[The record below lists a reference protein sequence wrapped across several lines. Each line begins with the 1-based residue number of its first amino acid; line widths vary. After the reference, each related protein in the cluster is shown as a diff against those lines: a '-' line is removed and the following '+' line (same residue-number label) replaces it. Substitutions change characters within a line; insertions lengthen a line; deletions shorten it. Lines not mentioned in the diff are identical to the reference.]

1 MSNNSKIFG
10 KMILFRKMFFVY
22 LSEKSLSG
30 ILTDKSIRDEK
41 TIIFRHVF
49 EAAVIEASPI
59 PRGNVQSYFW
69 LITAIRQRQ
78 TRKMP
83 RAKIKKNSNNN

>member
-1 MSNNSKIFG
+1 M
-10 KMILFRKMFFVY
+10 
-22 LSEKSLSG
+22 SEKSLSG

-59 PRGNVQSYFW
+59 PHEMYEFAAQHDKFICTDVPVKNGRIELIHYIKEQSVSFEYHRYGSFSEV
-69 LITAIRQRQ
+69 
-78 TRKMP
+78 P
-83 RAKIKKNSNNN
+83 PVE